1 MAIKFQDLGSFTYPE
16 TPMGRFLAQL
26 RYDECIIDSITYAIL
41 SELAFQIKTGR
52 VTLFLTKNTQKNTF
66 PEAQLAGIQELVLL
80 RKESSLEFPIC
91 APGIPKI
98 FCPFHPKD
106 QLFPTLQWSETGLKI
121 NLVLKPKIDSED
133 WILLKK

>member
-1 MAIKFQDLGSFTYPE
+1 MAIKFQYLGSFTYPE

-26 RYDECIIDSITYAIL
+26 RYDVCIIDSITYAIL

-52 VTLFLTKNTQKNTF
+52 VTLFLAKNTQKNTF
-66 PEAQLAGIQELVLL
+66 PEAQMAGIQELVLL

-91 APGIPKI
+91 APGAPKI

>member
-1 MAIKFQDLGSFTYPE
+1 MEMKFLDLGSFTYPE

-41 SELAFQIKTGR
+41 SELAFQIKK
-52 VTLFLTKNTQKNTF
+52 VTLFLAKNTQKNTF

-80 RKESSLEFPIC
+80 RKESFLEFPIC
-91 APGIPKI
+91 APGAPKI

-106 QLFPTLQWSETGLKI
+106 QLFLTSSD
-121 NLVLKPKIDSED
+121 LKPDLRSIWS
-133 WILLKK
+133 